1 MSLQQLVPLSYR
13 MYEFH
18 ATLPEDYLLRMS
30 LYNYDTIS
38 SDELIGTT
46 TIDLEDRVYSKHR
59 GTIGIGAEYPR
70 YLLYQF

>member
-1 MSLQQLVPLSYR
+1 MVNLSYR

-18 ATLPEDYLLRMS
+18 ATLPEDYLLRIS
-30 LYNYDTIS
+30 LYDYDTIS

-59 GTIGIGAEYPR
+59 ATIGVGAEYPR
-70 YLLYQF
+70 YLLYKFYLI